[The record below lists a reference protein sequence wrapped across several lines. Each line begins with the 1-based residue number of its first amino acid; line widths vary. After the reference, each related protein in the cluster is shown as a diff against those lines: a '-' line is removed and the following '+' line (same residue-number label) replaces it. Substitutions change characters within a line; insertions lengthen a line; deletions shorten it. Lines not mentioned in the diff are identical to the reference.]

1 MVKHPFL
8 FFNFLNIVSWASH
21 PYKHYRK
28 WDSSQLTNVVFH
40 FAITSY
46 DNNKN
51 FISFREFIWTTP
63 KLNTGFT
70 IWMKFIWVALLLFKK
85 KRYYVSPTP
94 YTVNLL
100 IYTLWFCYPESV
112 LWDSNSSITCG
123 FGRNAG

>member
-8 FFNFLNIVSWASH
+8 FLNFLNIVSWTSH

-63 KLNTGFT
+63 KLNTGF
-70 IWMKFIWVALLLFKK
+70 IMWMKFIWVALWLFKK
-85 KRYYVSPTP
+85 KKILYISNAIYSQPPDRDPLV
-94 YTVNLL
+94 LL
-100 IYTLWFCYPESV
+100 LRECSM
-112 LWDSNSSITCG
+112 G
-123 FGRNAG
+123 QQ